1 MLRHKKE
8 EMPLLDLWVLPQ
20 KTVIQGVAYALHT
33 DYRDILEIIA
43 CLNNP
48 DLPVL
53 FRWQI
58 ALALFY
64 EPIPPAAHRKAAM
77 EYLAEFIGCGS
88 ASDNA
93 PPLISW
99 QQDAGAII
107 ADINQVSGKEIR
119 REPYIHWW
127 TFLAWFHSIG
137 QGQLSGLVAIRSKL
151 RRGEKLDEAEQA
163 FFRSHRKQVLLQS
176 ESLQQQEEK
185 RRLEQRLK
193 EVN

>member
-1 MLRHKKE
+1 
-8 EMPLLDLWVLPQ
+8 MPSLDLWHLPE
-20 KTVIQGVAYALHT
+20 KAELGGVVYRLHT
-33 DYRDILEIIA
+33 DYRDILEIISYFQ
-43 CLNNP
+43 NR
-48 DLPVL
+48 DLPVA

-58 ALALFY
+58 ALSLFFD
-64 EPIPPAAHRKAAM
+64 PVPPKSRRQEAIQ
-77 EYLAEFIGCGS
+77 YLAAFIQGGS
-88 ASDNA
+88 ESQDA

-119 REPYIHWW
+119 REKYIHWW

-137 QGQLSGLVAIRSKL
+137 QGQLSNLVAIRSKL

-163 FFRSHRKQVLLQS
+163 LFRSHRKQVLLQS

-193 EVN
+193 EGN